1 MAEEFV
7 QDIPVTELRIGFGRR
22 LAALV
27 IDALIIAALSVI
39 VYAVAHTSVEQ
50 MLSAR
55 LSEQLHE
62 QSTALAELSDEQ
74 ADALMD
80 FTQAAIVWGFL
91 AGLIALLYSLME
103 IAYGATLGKMAL
115 GIKIASA
122 DATSASTGTLAI
134 RWFIKS
140 GLSSLL
146 NLLATLTAASILST
160 LSTIIGLVIFVGFFF
175 VLGANRQALHD
186 MIAKTAVYRR
196 SDIRQASPETV

>member
-22 LAALV
+22 LGALL
-27 IDALIIAALSVI
+27 IDAVIIAVLAAGVYTIAHDPFEHLLSTRISHQLQEQSVALS
-39 VYAVAHTSVEQ
+39 
-50 MLSAR
+50 
-55 LSEQLHE
+55 
-62 QSTALAELSDEQ
+62 ELNNEQ
-74 ADALMD
+74 ADAITG
-80 FTQAAIVWGFL
+80 FATAGIVWGFI
-91 AGLIALLYSLME
+91 AGAIALIYSLLE

-122 DATSASTGTLAI
+122 DATNASTGTLAT

-146 NLLATLTAASILST
+146 NLLGTLTAASILST
-160 LSTIIGLVIFVGFFF
+160 LSTIVGVVIFIGCLF

-196 SDIRQASPETV
+196 SDIRQTSSETR

>member
-1 MAEEFV
+1 MAEELV
-7 QDIPVTELRIGFGRR
+7 HDIPVSELRIGFGRR

-27 IDALIIAALSVI
+27 IDALIIAAVTMI
-39 VYAVAHTSVEQ
+39 VYAIAHTSVEQ
-50 MLSAR
+50 LLSER
-55 LSEQLHE
+55 LSQQLHE
-62 QSTALAELSDEQ
+62 QSTALAELGDEQ

-80 FTQAAIVWGFL
+80 FTTAATVWGFL

-115 GIKIASA
+115 GITIANA
-122 DATSASTGTLAI
+122 DATSASTGTLAT

-146 NLLATLTAASILST
+146 NLLATVTAASILST
-160 LSTIIGLVIFVGFFF
+160 LSTIIGLVIFVGCFF
-175 VLGANRQALHD
+175 VLGASRQALHD